1 MSTSLILPGNDYT
14 ESDPEDIRD
23 KLEHA
28 VDVILN
34 GGYLG
39 EKPTTVIDFSEDEPV
54 LVRLGSGDPAP
65 FE

>member
-1 MSTSLILPGNDYT
+1 MSTTLILPNSDIA

-28 VDVILN
+28 VDLIIN

-39 EKPTTVIDFSEDEPV
+39 EQPTTVIDFSDGDAQI
-54 LVRLGSGDPAP
+54 VRVGSGDPAP